1 MQTLLNHLA
10 SRLGQKPFV
19 SDRQGHYHLH
29 IDNYNLFLRQQGT
42 ELVLSSPL
50 SWRHN
55 PKDPSGAEL
64 LKTLLQQVT
73 RWGRH
78 APHALTLDESENLI
92 LEARLNFN
100 SLDAQILEQM
110 LTMHVDLLEQV
121 MALLSE
127 TQSSPQWKQVI
138 WQP

>member
-10 SRLGQKPFV
+10 NHLGHKPFV

-50 SWRHN
+50 NWRHN
-55 PKDPSGAEL
+55 LKDPTSAEL
-64 LKTLLQQVT
+64 LKILLQQVT
-73 RWGRH
+73 HWGRY
-78 APHALTLDESENLI
+78 APQALVLDESENLI
-92 LEARLNFN
+92 LEARLDPDN
-100 SLDAQILEQM
+100 LDVQILEQM
-110 LTMHVDLLEQV
+110 IAMHIDLLEQV
-121 MALLSE
+121 MILLPE
-127 TQSSPQWKQVI
+127 TPSAPPWKQVI

>member
-10 SRLGQKPFV
+10 SRLGQKPFI

-42 ELVLSSPL
+42 ELVLSSTL
-50 SWRHN
+50 NWCHS
-55 PKDPSGAEL
+55 PKDPSGTEL

-92 LEARLNFN
+92 LEARLDPD
-100 SLDAQILEQM
+100 SLDVQILEQM
-110 LTMHVDLLEQV
+110 LAMHVDLLEQV
-121 MALLSE
+121 MDLLSE

>member
-19 SDRQGHYHLH
+19 SDGQGHYHLH

-42 ELVLSSPL
+42 ALVLSSPL
-50 SWRHN
+50 NWRHN
-55 PKDPSGAEL
+55 PKDPSVTEL

-92 LEARLNFN
+92 LEARLDPN
-100 SLDAQILEQM
+100 SLDVQILEQM
-110 LTMHVDLLEQV
+110 LAMHVDLLEQI
-121 MALLSE
+121 MGLLSE
-127 TQSSPQWKQVI
+127 TQSFPQWKQVI

>member
-42 ELVLSSPL
+42 ELVLSSTL
-50 SWRHN
+50 NWHHS
-55 PKDPSGAEL
+55 PKDPSGTEL

-92 LEARLNFN
+92 LEARLDPD
-100 SLDAQILEQM
+100 SLDVQILEQM
-110 LTMHVDLLEQV
+110 LAIHVDLLEQI
-121 MALLSE
+121 MDLLSE

>member
-10 SRLGQKPFV
+10 CRLGQKPFV
-19 SDRQGHYHLH
+19 SDRRGHYHLH

-50 SWRHN
+50 NWRHN
-55 PKDPSGAEL
+55 PKDPSGTEQ

-92 LEARLNFN
+92 LEARLDPD
-100 SLDAQILEQM
+100 SLDVQILEQM
-110 LTMHVDLLEQV
+110 LTMHVDLLEQI
-121 MALLSE
+121 MDLLSE